1 MKKFGINC
9 PLRNKTFLLSFC
21 KLHRDCLTGIGH
33 GKMVLTNA
41 CIFYF
46 FIAKSGTKTIAH
58 LPIAEGLSFRSLDR
72 RTIVNGEMKK
82 KNI

>member
-1 MKKFGINC
+1 
-9 PLRNKTFLLSFC
+9 
-21 KLHRDCLTGIGH
+21 
-33 GKMVLTNA
+33 MVLTNA

-82 KNI
+82 KKHLIHVRSEFSLPTSYLVA